1 MASRRATDKIGVD
14 LISSMCVIL
23 SFSEESEIRF
33 ASAWSGVETPGWR
46 LVTSVL
52 GIVYC
57 VGSSRCS
64 CSDASPRGMTIR
76 YGFFDF

>member
-1 MASRRATDKIGVD
+1 MASRRATDKIGVN

-57 VGSSRCS
+57 VGSNPMFLLGCQPAWY
-64 CSDASPRGMTIR
+64 DNKIWLL
-76 YGFFDF
+76 